1 MQYDHLLVRYGELT
15 LKGTNRKMFV
25 NQLKDNVKRALIP
38 LSGYHVKGKRDRMYI
53 ELSPEADINEIIQR
67 LSKVYGIKSISP
79 VIKIDKNEEKI
90 NQSAIQLSHD
100 FEKGS
105 TFKVDVKRVDKSFRL
120 DTYELQ
126 RQVGGA
132 ILKEN
137 NNITVN
143 VKNPDYEIKIEVRM
157 DAIYIYEKVIAG
169 AGGLPVGT
177 GGKTL
182 LMLSG
187 GIDSPVAGIEV
198 MKRGVTVEAIH
209 FHSPPFTSEKAKDK
223 VIELTRILA
232 ERVGPIKLH
241 LVPFTEIQKQI
252 NKVVHPRYT
261 MTSTRRMMM
270 RISDKVVHQIN
281 ANAIVNGENLGQV
294 ASQTLKSM
302 YAINHVTATP
312 VLRPLLTLDKEDI
325 IKKAKELGTFETS
338 IQPYED
344 CCTIFTP
351 KNPVTEP
358 DFDKVI
364 KYESVFNFDEM
375 IENAVENIETLTI
388 DQNYK
393 SAKEQS
399 TDSLIK
405 DLFQNS

>member
-53 ELSPEADINEIIQR
+53 ELSLEADINEIIQR

-312 VLRPLLTLDKEDI
+312 VLRPLLTLDKENI

-405 DLFQNS
+405 DLF

>member
-169 AGGLPVGT
+169 AGGLPVGP

-405 DLFQNS
+405 DLF

>member
-157 DAIYIYEKVIAG
+157 DAIYIYEKVISG

-232 ERVGPIKLH
+232 ERVGAIKLH

-405 DLFQNS
+405 DLF

>member
-241 LVPFTEIQKQI
+241 LVQFTEIQKQI

-405 DLFQNS
+405 DLF

>member
-38 LSGYHVKGKRDRMYI
+38 LSGYHVKGKRDRMYM
-53 ELSPEADINEIIQR
+53 ELSLEADINEIIQR

-405 DLFQNS
+405 DLF

>member
-38 LSGYHVKGKRDRMYI
+38 LRGYHVKGKRDRMYI

-358 DFDKVI
+358 DFDKVV

-405 DLFQNS
+405 DLF

>member
-90 NQSAIQLSHD
+90 NQSAIQLSQD

-209 FHSPPFTSEKAKDK
+209 FHSLPFTSEKAKDK

-405 DLFQNS
+405 DLF

>member
-15 LKGTNRKMFV
+15 LKGTNRKMFI

-90 NQSAIQLSHD
+90 NQSAIQLSQN

-252 NKVVHPRYT
+252 NKVVHSRYT

-405 DLFQNS
+405 DLF

>member
-38 LSGYHVKGKRDRMYI
+38 LRGYHVKGKRDRMYI
-53 ELSPEADINEIIQR
+53 ELSPEADINEIIHR

-90 NQSAIQLSHD
+90 NQSAIQLSQD
-100 FEKGS
+100 FVKGS

-351 KNPVTEP
+351 KKPVTEP
-358 DFDKVI
+358 DFDKVV

-405 DLFQNS
+405 DLF

>member
-1 MQYDHLLVRYGELT
+1 
-15 LKGTNRKMFV
+15 
-25 NQLKDNVKRALIP
+25 
-38 LSGYHVKGKRDRMYI
+38 
-53 ELSPEADINEIIQR
+53 
-67 LSKVYGIKSISP
+67 
-79 VIKIDKNEEKI
+79 
-90 NQSAIQLSHD
+90 
-100 FEKGS
+100 
-105 TFKVDVKRVDKSFRL
+105 
-120 DTYELQ
+120 
-126 RQVGGA
+126 
-132 ILKEN
+132 
-137 NNITVN
+137 
-143 VKNPDYEIKIEVRM
+143 
-157 DAIYIYEKVIAG
+157 
-169 AGGLPVGT
+169 
-177 GGKTL
+177 
-182 LMLSG
+182 
-187 GIDSPVAGIEV
+187 
-198 MKRGVTVEAIH
+198 
-209 FHSPPFTSEKAKDK
+209 
-223 VIELTRILA
+223 
-232 ERVGPIKLH
+232 
-241 LVPFTEIQKQI
+241 
-252 NKVVHPRYT
+252 

-281 ANAIVNGENLGQV
+281 ANVIVNGENLGQV

-358 DFDKVI
+358 DFDKVV

-405 DLFQNS
+405 DLF

>member
-375 IENAVENIETLTI
+375 IENAVENIEILTI

-405 DLFQNS
+405 DLF

>member
-1 MQYDHLLVRYGELT
+1 MQYDHLLVRYGEFT

-405 DLFQNS
+405 DLF

>member
-67 LSKVYGIKSISP
+67 VSKVYGIKSISP

-90 NQSAIQLSHD
+90 NQSAIQLSQD
-100 FEKGS
+100 FVKGS

-405 DLFQNS
+405 DLF

>member
-1 MQYDHLLVRYGELT
+1 MQFDHLLVRYGELT

-157 DAIYIYEKVIAG
+157 DTIYIYEKVIAG

-358 DFDKVI
+358 DFDKVV

-405 DLFQNS
+405 DLF

>member
-79 VIKIDKNEEKI
+79 IIKIDKNEEKI

-405 DLFQNS
+405 DLF

>member
-1 MQYDHLLVRYGELT
+1 
-15 LKGTNRKMFV
+15 MFV

-132 ILKEN
+132 ILKKN

-405 DLFQNS
+405 DLF

>member
-120 DTYELQ
+120 DTYELR

-405 DLFQNS
+405 DLF

>member
-90 NQSAIQLSHD
+90 NQSTIQLSHD

-132 ILKEN
+132 ILKKN

-405 DLFQNS
+405 DLF

>member
-53 ELSPEADINEIIQR
+53 ELSLEADINEIIQR

-375 IENAVENIETLTI
+375 IENAVENIEILTI

-405 DLFQNS
+405 DLF